1 MKNTAFIALG
11 ANLKRNKDLSL
22 KENIQSSFKYF
33 SDYDLNLVK
42 ISNWYK
48 SEPYPKLSQPW
59 YVNSIAKITTN
70 KSSENLIKSLHQIEK
85 IFGRKR
91 NKQNESRT
99 LDLDII
105 DYNGIIKISNPIL
118 PHPRMHLRKFVLLP
132 LRDIEPEWLHP
143 NFKIKIKDLIL
154 QSNDNQKIYQL

>member
-11 ANLKRNKDLSL
+11 ANLKKFKHLSL
-22 KENIQSSFKYF
+22 QENIQTSLKHFP
-33 SDYDLNLVK
+33 DYGINLIK
-42 ISNWYK
+42 ISNWYT

-59 YVNSIAKITTN
+59 YVNSVVKITTN
-70 KSSENLIKSLHQIEK
+70 ETSENLISILHKIENL
-85 IFGRKR
+85 FGRKR

-105 DYNGIIKISNPIL
+105 DYNGIIKNNNPIL
-118 PHPRMHLRKFVLLP
+118 PHPRMHIRKFVLLP

-143 NFKIKIKDLIL
+143 NFKTKINDLIL
-154 QSNDNQKIYQL
+154 QCTDNQKIYKL

>member
-11 ANLKRNKDLSL
+11 ANLKRFKHLSL
-22 KENIQSSFKYF
+22 QENIQTSLKYF
-33 SDYDLNLVK
+33 SDYGINLIK

-59 YVNSIAKITTN
+59 YVNSVVKITTN
-70 KSSENLIKSLHQIEK
+70 ETSENLISILHKIENL
-85 IFGRKR
+85 FGRKR

-105 DYNGIIKISNPIL
+105 DYNGIIKNNNPIL
-118 PHPRMHLRKFVLLP
+118 PHPRMHIRKFVLLP
-132 LRDIEPEWLHP
+132 LRDVEPEWMHP
-143 NFKIKIKDLIL
+143 NFKIKINDLIL
-154 QSNDNQKIYQL
+154 QCTDNQKIYKL

>member
-11 ANLKRNKDLSL
+11 ANLKRFKHLSL
-22 KENIQSSFKYF
+22 QENIQTSLKYF
-33 SDYDLNLVK
+33 SDYGINLIK

-59 YVNSIAKITTN
+59 YVNSVAKITTN
-70 KSSENLIKSLHQIEK
+70 ETSENLINILHQIENL
-85 IFGRKR
+85 FGRKR

-105 DYNGIIKISNPIL
+105 DYNGIIKTNNPIL
-118 PHPRMHLRKFVLLP
+118 PHPRMHIRKFVLLP
-132 LRDIEPEWLHP
+132 LRDVEPEWLHP
-143 NFKIKIKDLIL
+143 NFKIKINDLIL
-154 QSNDNQKIYQL
+154 QCTDNQKIYKL

>member
-11 ANLKRNKDLSL
+11 ANLKRFKHLSL
-22 KENIQSSFKYF
+22 QENIQTSLKYF
-33 SDYDLNLVK
+33 SDYDINLIK

-59 YVNSIAKITTN
+59 YVNSVVKITTN
-70 KSSENLIKSLHQIEK
+70 ETSENLISILHKIENL
-85 IFGRKR
+85 FGRKR

-105 DYNGIIKISNPIL
+105 DYNGIIKTDYPIL
-118 PHPRMHLRKFVLLP
+118 PHPRMHIRKFVLLP

-143 NFKIKIKDLIL
+143 NYKTKINDLIL
-154 QSNDNQKIYQL
+154 QCTDTQKIYKL

>member
-11 ANLKRNKDLSL
+11 ANLKRFKHLSL
-22 KENIQSSFKYF
+22 QENIQTSLKHFP
-33 SDYDLNLVK
+33 DYGINVIK

-59 YVNSIAKITTN
+59 YVNSVAKITTN
-70 KSSENLIKSLHQIEK
+70 ETSENLINILHQIENL
-85 IFGRKR
+85 FGRKR

-105 DYNGIIKISNPIL
+105 DYNGIIKTDYPIL
-118 PHPRMHLRKFVLLP
+118 PHPRMHIRKFVLLP

-143 NFKIKIKDLIL
+143 NYKTKINDLIL
-154 QSNDNQKIYQL
+154 QCTDTQKIYKL